1 MNKSKMMTV
10 AVLACAL
17 MLGSC
22 VDDKESAS
30 VESIRTAKAAQL
42 NALASYNTALAEAAL
57 ITAKADA
64 LVKEAE
70 AAATA
75 ETTAEQKQKFEL
87 QLEQLKA
94 EAALAVAK
102 ANKAALEAKQEMQK
116 NTEQHILTLFGNYQ
130 TANATLASLNNDL
143 LGEQVSLIAAQAGL
157 ADWKVQKADEIL
169 GCNTEIA
176 KQEAIKKAL
185 NALPANNIDAAKAAA
200 EANKTAKKGITDRQ
214 AVANSNLIKASNA
227 YKDAKD
233 AIDETE
239 TAKQITYLKDNYPAF
254 LKTVSV
260 TIDTLEKTR
269 AFDTYTVYDKLI
281 NAELIRLKEAS
292 YQFDEQLGK
301 IDGSETGTLNYN
313 LVEAKK
319 AESDAKKENDKVG
332 ATAADRLAYAAA
344 QEATQAAQNAVDKN
358 REDKA
363 KSLEKYNELMTA
375 QSAFAGN
382 SLNAYNKA
390 IAIARNA
397 AIGEILAEIA
407 LKPINDEL
415 DTNMATQGVL
425 DAVANGLADI
435 KDLISKCDV
444 AISAQQ
450 KAITIAEGISD
461 KDQLVAYTNEKIS
474 NLKAEIANQQLI
486 VTNFKVQL
494 DAALAN

>member
-42 NALASYNTALAEAAL
+42 NALASYNTAMAEAAL
-57 ITAKADA
+57 ISAKADA

-75 ETTAEQKQKFEL
+75 ETTAEQKQKFEI
-87 QLEQLKA
+87 QLAQLKA
-94 EAALAVAK
+94 EAALAVAR
-102 ANKAALEAKQEMQK
+102 ANQAAQEAAQEMQK
-116 NTEQHILTLFGNYQ
+116 SAEQHILTLFGNYQ

-143 LGEQVSLIAAQAGL
+143 LGEQVNLIAAQAGL

-185 NALPANNIDAAKAAA
+185 NALPANNIAAAKAAA
-200 EANKTAKKGITDRQ
+200 EANKTAKKGITDRL
-214 AVANSNLIKASNA
+214 AVANSNFIKTTNA
-227 YKDAKD
+227 FKDAKD
-233 AIDETE
+233 ATDETE
-239 TAKQITYLKDNYPAF
+239 TAKQAMFLDDNYPDF
-254 LKTVSV
+254 LKTTTV
-260 TIDTLEKTR
+260 TVDTLEKTR
-269 AFDTYTVYDKLI
+269 TYDTYSVYDKLI
-281 NAELIRLKEAS
+281 NAELIRLNENSK
-292 YQFDEQLGK
+292 QFDEQLGK
-301 IDGSETGTLNYN
+301 ADGSEIGTLNYN

-319 AESDAKKENDKVG
+319 AEAEAKKENDKVG

-344 QEATQAAQNAVDKN
+344 MEATQAAQNAIDKN

-363 KSLEKYNELMTA
+363 ES
-375 QSAFAGN
+375 QVD
-382 SLNAYNKA
+382 YNKLLKA
-390 IAIARNA
+390 QAAFTEANSVAYQA
-397 AIGEILAEIA
+397 AIVKVRKAAIEDIKAEVA

-415 DTNMATQGVL
+415 DTNTATQGVL

-450 KAITIAEGISD
+450 KAISIAEGISD
-461 KDQLVAYTNEKIS
+461 KDQLVAYTTEKIS

-486 VTNFKVQL
+486 VTNFKAEL
-494 DAALAN
+494 DSALAQ